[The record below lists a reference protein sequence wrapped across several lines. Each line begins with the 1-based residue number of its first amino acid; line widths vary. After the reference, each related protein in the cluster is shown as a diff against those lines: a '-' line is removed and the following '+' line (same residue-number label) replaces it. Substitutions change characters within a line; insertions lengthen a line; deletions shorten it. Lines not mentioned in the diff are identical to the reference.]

1 MDLPVRQD
9 GPPPGG
15 FFPIRFGKRIPNTG
29 PAGTTMLMGTFSLID
44 IVHCPLYSTYFQVSR
59 PTILSPSP
67 GKSPLFFLTSLPP
80 SLSPPLTSNLLPPA
94 TLGVMTYGW
103 FQVRRGMDNRAAE
116 KEEKRRARL
125 ALVPTLVAER
135 DARMA
140 AYQAEWN
147 ELEAKVGGTAVQ
159 YVVLALT
166 HTQSPTPSHPHPV
179 THTHIHTHVDHVG
192 PPRLGGGKEPL
203 QDDAVHA
210 THVPIPP
217 DAATGCL
224 PLNLDPES
232 DPDPDPRYDKIRYDT
247 IRHDTN
253 THRE

>member
-1 MDLPVRQD
+1 
-9 GPPPGG
+9 
-15 FFPIRFGKRIPNTG
+15 
-29 PAGTTMLMGTFSLID
+29 
-44 IVHCPLYSTYFQVSR
+44 
-59 PTILSPSP
+59 
-67 GKSPLFFLTSLPP
+67 
-80 SLSPPLTSNLLPPA
+80 
-94 TLGVMTYGW
+94 MTYGW